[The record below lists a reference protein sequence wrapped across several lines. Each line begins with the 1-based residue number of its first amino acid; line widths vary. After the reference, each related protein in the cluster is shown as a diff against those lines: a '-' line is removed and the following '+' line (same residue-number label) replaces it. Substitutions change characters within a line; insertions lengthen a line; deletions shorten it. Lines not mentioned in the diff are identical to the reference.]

1 MCFTGWVVLIASVSA
16 FVSPVSAANGL
27 CYHGVVFGGRLYE
40 ARMFY
45 TAISISFIIATLVFY
60 CLAMYSL
67 RARYLQMSSTF
78 LKYSNTDNKDRS
90 NNKKIIDSMKLVTIL
105 LVALYTF
112 SGPFAILNMV
122 DLDREKYKNLYFL
135 AFSFA
140 VLNSLINPIVYYF
153 KISEFEKTLK
163 RMFCNKQDEES
174 IETNGTQ
181 NKGISQNGEK

>member
-1 MCFTGWVVLIASVSA
+1 
-16 FVSPVSAANGL
+16 
-27 CYHGVVFGGRLYE
+27 
-40 ARMFY
+40 
-45 TAISISFIIATLVFY
+45 
-60 CLAMYSL
+60 
-67 RARYLQMSSTF
+67 MSSTF